1 MTLHNGSLAAV
12 SVPQRGREDEAAVRC
27 NAPATKIES
36 SNAAEWQGVEV
47 AKGGSSLYRSAGSV
61 KIRSA
66 AFMQRQRHYFLCIR
80 TLMGIPGQ
88 HATGAKGLAD

>member
-1 MTLHNGSLAAV
+1 MLHNGSSAAV
-12 SVPQRGREDEAAVRC
+12 SVPQGGREDEAAVRC
-27 NAPATKIES
+27 NVPVTKIE
-36 SNAAEWQGVEV
+36 AALRLSGEGVEV

-88 HATGAKGLAD
+88 HATGIKGLAD